1 MKSVFGKM
9 VVLLAI
15 FAVILAGCSNG
26 KEAGKEDTPAKGED
40 ANVESKELEVTV
52 FQGGYG
58 DAFWKQLAV
67 NFEKANPGT
76 KVTVTANPDIGEM
89 IRPKIIAGNPPD
101 IVYLN
106 QTDPSGVTQGMIKE
120 HGFTDLTD
128 LFAGN
133 ALDEAVPLK
142 DKILPGVLESVYM
155 SPYGDG
161 KIYLAPYNYNV
172 MGLWYN
178 KTLFDDKGIAL
189 PKTWDEFIALNQVAK
204 DNDRAL
210 FTYQGTVPGYLEEI
224 LIPAVY
230 SLGGQEALDQ
240 MLNYDPEFWKTETAL
255 TALGI
260 FEKIAKEDNA
270 LMNGT
275 VALDHTQSQTSF
287 MQGKAMFIPNGNWFE
302 GEMAEAPRED
312 GFEFGF
318 LGIPTF
324 NDNDPLLALNSI
336 EQMYIPKGA
345 ANPELAKEFLKFMY
359 TEENVKLNGELT
371 KASMAIVGAA
381 DLVADYLSE
390 SSYNV
395 FKAVES
401 GMYSMSGN
409 FAPVPTGVNV
419 DPREVLFD
427 QVASIMNDDM
437 TIQEWADKMYDV
449 YSKVAEKKE

>member
-1 MKSVFGKM
+1 MKSNLWKFFLLM
-9 VVLLAI
+9 AVLVLAL
-15 FAVILAGCSNG
+15 VGCSDDE
-26 KEAGKEDTPAKGED
+26 EAGKDSADSGK
-40 ANVESKELEVTV
+40 ESAGKNQVLEVAV

-58 DAFWKQLAV
+58 DAFWKQLAE

-76 KVTVTANPDIGEM
+76 TVNVTANPDIGEL

-101 IVYLN
+101 VVYLN
-106 QTDPSGVTQGMIKE
+106 QTDPSGVTQGLIKE
-120 HGFTDLTD
+120 QGFTDLTD
-128 LFAGN
+128 LFDGN
-133 ALDEAVPLK
+133 AYDEEVPLK

-155 SPYGDG
+155 APYDDG
-161 KIYLAPYNYNV
+161 KIYMAPYNYNV

-178 KTLFDDKGIAL
+178 KTLFDDKGIET
-189 PKTWDEFIALNQVAK
+189 PKTWDELFALNSVAK
-204 DNDRAL
+204 ENDRAL

-255 TALGI
+255 EALGI
-260 FEKIAKEDNA
+260 FEKIANEDNA

-312 GFEFGF
+312 EFEFGF
-318 LGIPTF
+318 LGVPSFTADEPI
-324 NDNDPLLALNSI
+324 LALSSM
-336 EQMYIPKGA
+336 EQMYIPKAA
-345 ANPELAKEFLKFMY
+345 ANPELAKEFLRFMY
-359 TEENVKLNGELT
+359 SEESVKLNGELT
-371 KASMAIVGAA
+371 KAAMAVVGGS
-381 DLVADYLSE
+381 DIVADYLSE
-390 SSYNV
+390 STYNV

-409 FAPVPTGVNV
+409 FAPVPSGVNV

-427 QVASIMNDDM
+427 QAASVMNKEM
-437 TIQEWADKMYDV
+437 TVQEWADKMYEV
-449 YSKVAEKKE
+449 YQKVEDKK